1 MVDIN
6 KVYER
11 VLFVANKEQRGYI
24 TPDEFN
30 SYARQ
35 AQLEVFEGYFVKKFQ
50 TEQAPGTTDDY
61 SDIAANVE
69 EKITFFDNTINI
81 SERTGSIYAYPE
93 NFYRLALISVN
104 GRMADEV
111 SHKDLTYINLSPLT
125 APTITQPVF
134 TRHQGGLTLY
144 PLSYS
149 GGITMTYVREPEE
162 PLWAYMD
169 PTQAQIDMGVPNE
182 PIYDSANSR
191 QFELHPSD
199 EQDLVYKIL
208 TMAGVAI
215 KQPDVSGYG
224 QGKDQQIQQTE
235 G

>member
-30 SYARQ
+30 SYATQ
-35 AQLEVFEGYFVKKFQ
+35 AQLEVFESYFTKKAQ
-50 TEQAPGTTDDY
+50 LEQLPETTDDY

-69 EKITFFDNTINI
+69 EKITFFDNSITI
-81 SERTGSIYAYPE
+81 SGRTGGIYAYPE
-93 NFYRLALISVN
+93 NFYRLGLISVN

-125 APTITQPVF
+125 APTDTQPVF
-134 TRHQGGLTLY
+134 ARHEGGLTLY
-144 PLSYS
+144 PLSYIGAIS
-149 GGITMTYVREPEE
+149 MVYVRKPVD
-162 PLWAYMD
+162 PVWAYMN
-169 PTQAQIDMGVPNE
+169 PTAEQIADGVPDE
-182 PIYDSANSR
+182 PIYNSAAST

-224 QGKDQQIQQTE
+224 QGKDQQIAQTE

>member
-30 SYARQ
+30 SYATQ
-35 AQLEVFEGYFVKKFQ
+35 AQLEVFEGYFIKKFQ
-50 TEQAPGTTDDY
+50 TEQAPDTTDDY

-69 EKITFFDNTINI
+69 EKITFFDNTITI
-81 SERTGSIYAYPE
+81 DGRTGNIYAYPE

-125 APTITQPVF
+125 APTATQPVF
-134 TRHQGGLTLY
+134 SRHEGGLTLY
-144 PLSYS
+144 PLDYT
-149 GGITMTYVREPEE
+149 GAITMTYVRKPVD
-162 PLWAYMD
+162 PVWAYMD
-169 PTQAQIDMGVPNE
+169 DPSGE
-182 PIYDSANSR
+182 PIYNAAAST